1 MEYALK
7 FHNSDLSLDK
17 IEDLINQRNNMKVI
31 LEKTYESMNIL
42 MKKFNENDN
51 NITSISKT
59 PKNKYCDFNASLGI
73 DIIDIKSNH
82 KLIEDNMKLKDIL
95 K

>member
-1 MEYALK
+1 
-7 FHNSDLSLDK
+7 
-17 IEDLINQRNNMKVI
+17 MKVI

>member
-1 MEYALK
+1 MIIILLQYPKLLRI
-7 FHNSDLSLDK
+7 S
-17 IEDLINQRNNMKVI
+17 IVI
-31 LEKTYESMNIL
+31 LM
-42 MKKFNENDN
+42 F
-51 NITSISKT
+51 
-59 PKNKYCDFNASLGI
+59 SLGI

>member
-1 MEYALK
+1 LEYALK

>member
-1 MEYALK
+1 
-7 FHNSDLSLDK
+7 LSLDK

-51 NITSISKT
+51 NLTSISKT
-59 PKNKYCDFNASLGI
+59 PKNKYCDINV
-73 DIIDIKSNH
+73 
-82 KLIEDNMKLKDIL
+82 
-95 K
+95 